1 MNGTI
6 GKVHTLDDMKKQNA
20 CVLLAIVMTTS
31 QDYEGTLK
39 RLSSDDTGI
48 NDIKKSAARG
58 GLLDNYD
65 ITAVIMPCGK
75 GAKKDRT
82 KSSDIID
89 KIFQGKLSQKQD
101 KKSML
106 GIENIDIEV
115 VACRFRINSN
125 V

>member
-1 MNGTI
+1 MNGRI
-6 GKVHTLDDMKKQNA
+6 GKVHTQDDTKKQNP

-39 RLSSDDTGI
+39 RLSCDDSGI

-58 GLLDNYD
+58 GLLDNYE

-82 KSSDIID
+82 NSSDIID
-89 KIFQGKLSQKQD
+89 KIFHGELGKNKD
-101 KKSML
+101 KKAML
-106 GIENIDIEV
+106 GIQNIDMEV
-115 VACRFRINSN
+115 VASSFPPLS
-125 V
+125 